1 MYFDYFQS
9 FKVNVYIFELQINS
23 KYSEEL
29 AQESLEWIKVIT
41 EEDFSVSGDMDNL
54 YEVLKDGTLL
64 CRLALRMVSG
74 HLAVPGMHMAVHVF
88 LVLVL
93 ESSIHMN

>member
-1 MYFDYFQS
+1 M
-9 FKVNVYIFELQINS
+9 QINS

-29 AQESLEWIKVIT
+29 AQESLEWIKAIT

-64 CRLALRMVSG
+64 CRLALRMLSG
-74 HLAVPGMHMAVHVF
+74 HLDVPDVHMAVHAF
-88 LVLVL
+88 LLL
-93 ESSIHMN
+93 ALDSSICVLASEFFPAPAWVLYSAL

>member
-1 MYFDYFQS
+1 M
-9 FKVNVYIFELQINS
+9 QINS
-23 KYSEEL
+23 KYSEDL
-29 AQESLEWIKVIT
+29 AQESLEWIKAIT

-74 HLAVPGMHMAVHVF
+74 HLAVPGMHMLVHAF
-88 LVLVL
+88 LILALDNSICVLALEFFPPPAWVL
-93 ESSIHMN
+93 YCSL